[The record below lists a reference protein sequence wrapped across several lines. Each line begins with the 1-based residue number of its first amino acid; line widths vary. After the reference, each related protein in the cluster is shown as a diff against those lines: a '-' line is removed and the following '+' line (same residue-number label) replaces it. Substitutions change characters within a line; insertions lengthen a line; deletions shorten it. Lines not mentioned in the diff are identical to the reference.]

1 MGKDVTDAA
10 HGSEPAW
17 HAATSSPT
25 NKNRS
30 ETESDKLIVKHVR
43 FSSKVLCVIK
53 EIPCFRPC

>member
-17 HAATSSPT
+17 HAATSPT

-53 EIPCFRPC
+53 EFPAFAPA